1 MKKLLA
7 AIAAVTIF
15 QLPSFSQNINDVP
28 LKDVDVEYIEIVGT
42 SKLLSTKLN
51 IRLDFGQEN
60 KFWSDKEYQLKDA
73 DGKKISFNSMID
85 ALNFMS
91 KNGYE
96 LIMPYVVTDNSQSVY
111 HYLLRKKKALGQS

>member
-1 MKKLLA
+1 MKKLLSA
-7 AIAAVTIF
+7 AIIF
-15 QLPSFSQNINDVP
+15 HLFGPSAFSQTVNDVP
-28 LKDVDVEYIEIVGT
+28 LKNVDVEYIEIVGT
-42 SKLLSTKLN
+42 TKLLSTKLN

-91 KNGYE
+91 KSGYE
-96 LIMPYVVTDNSQSVY
+96 LVMPYVVTDSNNLNVY
-111 HYLLRKKKALGQS
+111 HYLLRKKKG